1 VYRQRSSMKKPRNI
15 GIFTQPKS
23 LNLRQ
28 ALIAL
33 PHA

>member
-1 VYRQRSSMKKPRNI
+1 VYRHAVEHEEAENI